1 MSTLKL
7 SNLSASY
14 GTRPVLR
21 GVTLGVAGG
30 EALALVG
37 PNGAGKSTLIRA
49 ISGVVPARGG
59 EVWLDD
65 VNLLTLSPSERAKRV
80 AVVPQMIHLPD
91 AFTVGEIVLMGRTPH
106 LPLWAAESRRDCE
119 IAWQAMKRT
128 QIESLAERRA
138 HELSGGEQQRAV
150 IARALAQEPRV
161 LLLDEPTAHLDLRH
175 QIATLELIQSLAK
188 DSGLVVLM
196 TLHDLNQA
204 AIYADRV
211 ALMSQG
217 EIVAQG
223 SAAEVFTAG
232 QLSKVYGVRVALAA
246 HPVHGT
252 PLVAPIANGGHE

>member
-1 MSTLKL
+1 MATFQI
-7 SNLSASY
+7 SNLSAGY
-14 GTRPVLR
+14 GTRLAVR
-21 GVTLGVAGG
+21 GVSLRASGGGV
-30 EALALVG
+30 LALVG

-49 ISGVVPARGG
+49 ISGVVAARSGQAF
-59 EVWLDD
+59 LDGVD
-65 VNLLTLSPSERAKRV
+65 LLKLSPSERARRV

-119 IAWQAMKRT
+119 IAWSAMRRT

-161 LLLDEPTAHLDLRH
+161 LLLDEPTAHLDLKH
-175 QIATLELIQSLAK
+175 QIATLELIRSLAK
-188 DSGLVVLM
+188 DHGLAVLM
-196 TLHDLNQA
+196 TMHDLNQA
-204 AIYADRV
+204 AVYADHI
-211 ALMSQG
+211 ALMKEG

-223 SAAEVFTAG
+223 SAAEVFTVE
-232 QLSKVYGVRVALAA
+232 QLSAVYGVRVALSQ

-252 PLVAPIANGGHE
+252 PLVAPVANGGYS